1 MHGEVNGNQLLDKIL
16 CPTKWNHMM
25 IGNLL
30 RPITKEQIEQYE
42 KNGVVCVRGHFN
54 RD

>member
-1 MHGEVNGNQLLDKIL
+1 
-16 CPTKWNHMM
+16 MM